1 MKRSMFF
8 IILFVVIFLILMGVA
23 YCFYQYYAPP
33 QQRQSYSFSVN
44 ADDTLRIAFI
54 GDSWAYLHNS
64 NNRYLGKLLEDS
76 LHRPVMVFSF
86 GICGK
91 TSKEIYES
99 MFDDTEFKCF
109 LSARRY
115 DYCYV
120 SAGINDTYKKMSTSY
135 YKKSMDGIIRIL
147 KTNHIWPILQE
158 IPDYDIQKT
167 YSRQEYKRKLLR
179 QLSMRLNDT
188 PLNCKQ
194 SFRDVLDELIN
205 EKGYQGKVSVIRY
218 QSWND
223 HYYDDLKLLYQG
235 DGMHLND
242 RGYARLDSVIANEII
257 KLEIRRNGYK

>member
-1 MKRSMFF
+1 M
-8 IILFVVIFLILMGVA
+8 
-23 YCFYQYYAPP
+23 
-33 QQRQSYSFSVN
+33 
-44 ADDTLRIAFI
+44 
-54 GDSWAYLHNS
+54 
-64 NNRYLGKLLEDS
+64 
-76 LHRPVMVFSF
+76 
-86 GICGK
+86 
-91 TSKEIYES
+91 
-99 MFDDTEFKCF
+99 
-109 LSARRY
+109 
-115 DYCYV
+115 
-120 SAGINDTYKKMSTSY
+120 
-135 YKKSMDGIIRIL
+135 